1 MDSPYEKTD
10 SKEIGKDPLHILQGD
25 RFRIDSLEHRVKRG
39 TTIVH
44 HRVRKRRPLR
54 KGRRPAKSRPP
65 KLQPVYGP
73 PPTQIHIHQPNYPVQ
88 SLFPSQNRPEYRK
101 QNSNHFAEPP
111 DSSLFSIQSSVPFIP
126 NGQRE
131 VTQFQPQQ
139 VFPMQPQKETQIS
152 HQIGILNQQPPKHPN
167 IYHNGQTIHQNPLNP
182 YGQYSLTQA
191 LNVLPSSPILETIH
205 SPSYSSTSNT
215 VIASHPTQSMTQI
228 TPVNNFQSSFNN
240 RIPLSTTSDIP
251 TQSIP
256 LDSSFQR
263 NLYRNTISSYD
274 VPLNSLNIRESNQK
288 KNYESAID
296 PPLTFGQPQNSINHG
311 TPTTQF
317 DIKYNNYS
325 PGIQPPMLPTRYEP
339 SDFSSIQDKLPENQ
353 LNNANNNDLFDDNSL
368 EKYIKD
374 MSESKRVNV
383 KTRPLKKRSKS
394 KSKVSQKTKM
404 RDSSGENTSS
414 SFYDNDEEFSTEN
427 FLYKVPI
434 TKILPTTTTKRPKHR
449 RRKRPKLST
458 TTQHNFGENNIKD
471 TIESG
476 SEVQEY
482 VVPSENNSKFEPN
495 KYYKLSKTPI
505 KLRTNSFI
513 PLSKPVTTKPTT
525 TNYIFV
531 SSPKNLYDDS
541 AKYHIR
547 TKTENPTRL
556 ELPAFTYKPKRVR
569 PTSLLQTVYQKQKS
583 SENSDEVNILSI
595 QKSKSNSFYIESEND
610 NTNDNNNDFNI
621 HFPFLSAEQ
630 VPDDLNSFT
639 SGIYLT
645 NGGFGSRIKH
655 ERVKKDMENEEDYIF
670 EAEYEIKLPS
680 NHRFYKE

>member
-54 KGRRPAKSRPP
+54 KGRRPAKSGPP
-65 KLQPVYGP
+65 KLRPVYGP

-88 SLFPSQNRPEYRK
+88 SLFSSPNRPEYRK

-111 DSSLFSIQSSVPFIP
+111 DSSIFSIQSSVPFTP
-126 NGQRE
+126 NEQRE
-131 VTQFQPQQ
+131 VTQFKSQQ
-139 VFPMQPQKETQIS
+139 VSPMQPQKVTQIS
-152 HQIGILNQQPPKHPN
+152 HQIGISNQQPPQHTN
-167 IYHNGQTIHQNPLNP
+167 IYHNGQSIYQNSLNP

-191 LNVLPSSPILETIH
+191 LNVLPSSPTFETIH
-205 SPSYSSTSNT
+205 SPSYSSTSNA
-215 VIASHPTQSMTQI
+215 VIASPPTQSIMQI

-240 RIPLSTTSDIP
+240 RIPSSTISEIP

-256 LDSSFQR
+256 LDTSFQR

-274 VPLNSLNIRESNQK
+274 VPLNSLNMRESNQK

-296 PPLTFGQPQNSINHG
+296 TPLTLGQPKNSINHG

-317 DIKYNNYS
+317 EIKYNNYS

-339 SDFSSIQDKLPENQ
+339 SDFTSIQDKLPENQ
-353 LNNANNNDLFDDNSL
+353 FNNAKNNDFFYDNSL
-368 EKYIKD
+368 EKYIND
-374 MSESKRVNV
+374 VSESKRVNV
-383 KTRPLKKRSKS
+383 KTRPVKKSSKS
-394 KSKVSQKTKM
+394 KSKITQKTKKKA
-404 RDSSGENTSS
+404 SSGENTSS
-414 SFYDNDEEFSTEN
+414 SFFDNEEEFSTEN
-427 FLYKVPI
+427 FPYKVPT

-449 RRKRPKLST
+449 RRKRPKLSK
-458 TTQHNFGENNIKD
+458 TTQHNFGANNIKD
-471 TIESG
+471 TFESG

-482 VVPSENNSKFEPN
+482 VVPLENNSKLDSE

-513 PLSKPVTTKPTT
+513 PISKPATTKPTT

-531 SSPKNLYDDS
+531 SSPKGLYDDS

-556 ELPAFTYKPKRVR
+556 ELSAFTYKPKRVR

-583 SENSDEVNILSI
+583 SDNSDEVNILSI
-595 QKSKSNSFYIESEND
+595 QKSKSNSFYIESENE
-610 NTNDNNNDFNI
+610 NKNDNNNDFNI
-621 HFPFLSAEQ
+621 HFPFSSAEHD
-630 VPDDLNSFT
+630 PDDLNSFT
-639 SGIYLT
+639 SGIYLA